1 MSYLIFDISSGD
13 PRSGDLRS
21 GDPPSADS
29 PSGDSSSGD
38 TSSGDV
44 SVVVSSGDVSSGD
57 SSGDV
62 TPGDV
67 SGGAFPSVVDSPSAT
82 FSCLYEP
89 KPLLWESDIC
99 DYDTTDGLLL
109 LILIFTIVNTAF
121 NVFRKRG

>member
-1 MSYLIFDISSGD
+1 MNYLAFDVSS
-13 PRSGDLRS
+13 DL
-21 GDPPSADS
+21 PSVDS
-29 PSGDSSSGD
+29 PPGHSSSGDSSSGD
-38 TSSGDV
+38 VRVD
-44 SVVVSSGDVSSGD
+44 VSSGDVSSGD

-67 SGGAFPSVVDSPSAT
+67 SAGAIPSVVDSPSAT

-89 KPLLWESDIC
+89 KPLLWESDIS

>member
-13 PRSGDLRS
+13 S
-21 GDPPSADS
+21 PSADS

-44 SVVVSSGDVSSGD
+44 SVDVSSGD
-57 SSGDV
+57 LSAGDSSVDV
-62 TPGDV
+62 TSGDV
-67 SGGAFPSVVDSPSAT
+67 SGDAIPSVVADSPTAT

-89 KPLLWESDIC
+89 KPLLWESDIS

-121 NVFRKRG
+121 TVFRKRG